1 MCLILFFFIA
11 NLAGRTECICL
22 NDETLKSLVKEAPLT
37 TRIKVLRD
45 LCLKVSDSR
54 LENVNIAFLC

>member
-1 MCLILFFFIA
+1 M
-11 NLAGRTECICL
+11 AGRTECICL

-54 LENVNIAFLC
+54 LENVNISFLC